1 MRCLFCKADN
11 DRVIDSRSSDGGRVI
26 RRRRQCLGCKRRFTT
41 YERIEESVKITVVK
55 KDGTRVPYDRER
67 IITGVQKACYK
78 RPISAG
84 QLVELAEDVEEQIF
98 REHVREVASH
108 FIGEQVMSRLRQ
120 LDKVAYVR
128 FASVYHE
135 FQDLGEFISEVREVM
150 KDAGQ
155 SNGQGKLFSE
165 KDK

>member
-1 MRCLFCKADN
+1 MRCLFCKADK

-26 RRRRQCLGCKRRFTT
+26 RRRRQCLECKRRFTT

-55 KDGTRVPYDRER
+55 KDGSRVPYDREH

-84 QLVELAEDVEEQIF
+84 QLLELGEDVEEQIF
-98 REHVREVASH
+98 REHVREVPSH
-108 FIGEQVMSRLRQ
+108 FIGEQVMNRLRH

-135 FQDLGEFISEVREVM
+135 FQDLGEFITEVREVM
-150 KDAGQ
+150 RDTDD
-155 SNGQGKLFSE
+155 SDGQGELFIK
-165 KDK
+165 KDN